1 MPVNKNSALYAF
13 GAILLGVIGFVFQD
27 FARQW
32 QGVPDGIPWRMFFV
46 NLSAL
51 LLLMGG
57 AALLA
62 RRTER
67 TGALL
72 LASFYGFWVIVSH
85 LPRAFGS
92 AGHIGAWNAP
102 AEITYLAMGGVAL
115 FSASAAGLRDT
126 LRLVARLLAG
136 ASALVFGLAHFNYI
150 KFTADFVPAWIP
162 PSQVFWA
169 WATGAGHL
177 AAGLSLVTGVK
188 ARLGVTAHAAMMGS
202 FVLLVHLPRVI
213 ASPEKHEEWIM
224 LAISSSLTGSA
235 WLIRKYAT

>member
-1 MPVNKNSALYAF
+1 MNRHSALYAS

-32 QGVPDGIPWRMFFV
+32 QGVPGGIEPRMLLV

-51 LLLMGG
+51 LLLAGG
-57 AALLA
+57 AALLV

-67 TGALL
+67 AGAWL
-72 LASFYGFWVIVSH
+72 LASFYGLWVIAFH
-85 LPRAFGS
+85 IPRALGS
-92 AGHIGAWNAP
+92 WRHIGAWNAP
-102 AEITYLAMGGVAL
+102 AEITYLAMGAL
-115 FSASAAGLRDT
+115 VLAAAGAGSLRPKLD
-126 LRLVARLLAG
+126 LGARLLAG

-150 KFTADFVPAWIP
+150 SFTATFVPDWIP

-188 ARLGVTAHAAMMGS
+188 ARLGVTCHAAMMGS
-202 FVLLVHLPRVI
+202 FMLLVHIPRVI
-213 ASPEKHEEWIM
+213 ADPEKHEEWIM
-224 LAISSSLTGSA
+224 VAISGSLAGAA